1 MTHLKR
7 LYHVHEIHQLM
18 SNRKR
23 APFVSLTLMSRWRNI
38 LGLNVPVGSFLHKY
52 PPCSTCSSSGRN
64 TCCRVTKRMEELILL
79 EGVVV
84 RQQEMEAVKRVK
96 KLLMMSVSVTLR
108 LHALRMIRRE
118 LGLPEDFRDCIL
130 GKFSG
135 DFKLVGLEV
144 VELVDWDADLGLA
157 RLENGGR
164 ESTQRSGLVSLR
176 PSLHF
181 PLVSQ
186 LGLRLRE
193 VEELAGF
200 HTLSL
205 MGGRRLLG

>member
-1 MTHLKR
+1 
-7 LYHVHEIHQLM
+7 
-18 SNRKR
+18 
-23 APFVSLTLMSRWRNI
+23 
-38 LGLNVPVGSFLHKY
+38 
-52 PPCSTCSSSGRN
+52 
-64 TCCRVTKRMEELILL
+64 
-79 EGVVV
+79 
-84 RQQEMEAVKRVK
+84 MEAVKRVK